1 MGFAKVKD
9 PKTARFYI
17 RFSEQELAT
26 LKTKAQD
33 SGMTM
38 SEFARRRALG
48 LRVVPRTDSQML
60 AELRRQ
66 GGSMRN
72 LLDNMPRTPEQESH
86 FLRVTTAYQTIVQAI
101 KLAMTLQ
108 DKAE

>member
-26 LKTKAQD
+26 LRTKAED

-48 LRVVPRTDSQML
+48 LRVVPRTDTQML

-66 GGSMRN
+66 GGSLRN
-72 LLDNMPRTPEQESH
+72 LLDNRSLTPEWESH
-86 FLRVTTAYQTIVQAI
+86 FLQVMEAYQTIVQAI
-101 KLAMTLQ
+101 KLAVKLQ
-108 DKAE
+108 DDAE

>member
-48 LRVVPRTDSQML
+48 LRVVPRTDTQML

-66 GGSMRN
+66 GGSLRN
-72 LLDNMPRTPEQESH
+72 LLNTVSLTREQNSH
-86 FLRVTTAYQTIVQAI
+86 LLQVAEAYQTILRTIATA
-101 KLAMTLQ
+101 LTLQ
-108 DKAE
+108 DEAE

>member
-9 PKTARFYI
+9 PKTTRFYI

-26 LKTKAQD
+26 LKTKAQN

-48 LRVVPRTDSQML
+48 LRVVPRTDSEML

-66 GGSMRN
+66 GGSLRN
-72 LLDNMPRTPEQESH
+72 LLNTVSRTPEQESH
-86 FLRVTTAYQTIVQAI
+86 LLQVVTAYQTIVGTIASA
-101 KLAMTLQ
+101 LTLQ
-108 DKAE
+108 DEAE

>member
-17 RFSEQELAT
+17 RFSEQELT
-26 LKTKAQD
+26 ELKTKARD

-48 LRVVPRTDSQML
+48 RRVVPRTDTQML

-66 GGSMRN
+66 GGSLRN
-72 LLDNMPRTPEQESH
+72 LLNTVSRTPEQDSH
-86 FLRVTTAYQTIVQAI
+86 LLQVAEAYQTIVRTIASA
-101 KLAMTLQ
+101 LTLQ
-108 DKAE
+108 DASE

>member
-17 RFSEQELAT
+17 RFSEQELAK

-48 LRVVPRTDSQML
+48 LRVVPRTDTQML

-66 GGSMRN
+66 GGSLRN
-72 LLDNMPRTPEQESH
+72 LLNTVSRTPEQDSH
-86 FLRVTTAYQTIVQAI
+86 FLQVAEAYQTIISTIASA
-101 KLAMTLQ
+101 LTLQ
-108 DKAE
+108 DEAE